1 MEMFKTTHHIF
12 YNKTQ
17 STRTGFAHVSSV
29 FTSEGVP
36 LTTAR
41 ANYTNRTWERF
52 TYQTSMLNAVH
63 DMKNAIVTI
72 LTNDFKQIYD
82 IKRVTKHNQ
91 GLFAGFMKANRS
103 RIVLGTTLEKLE
115 LTELEL
121 RGN

>member
-12 YNKTQ
+12 YNKAQ
-17 STRTGFAHVSSV
+17 STRTGFAHVTSM
-29 FTSEGVP
+29 FTSDGVA

-52 TYQTSMLNAVH
+52 TYQASMLNAVH
-63 DMKNAIVTI
+63 DMKNSIVAI

>member
-12 YNKTQ
+12 YNKAQ
-17 STRTGFAHVSSV
+17 STRSGFAHVTSML
-29 FTSEGVP
+29 TSEGVT

-41 ANYTNRTWERF
+41 ANYINRTWERF

-63 DMKNAIVTI
+63 DMKNAIVAI
-72 LTNDFKQIYD
+72 LTNDFKQIYG
-82 IKRVTKHNQ
+82 IKRFTKHNK
-91 GLFAGFMKANRS
+91 GLLAEFMQANRS
-103 RIVLGTTLEKLE
+103 RIVLDTTLEKLE